1 MLGRAQH
8 LHYDFDHF
16 YVVCFVNSPQ
26 KIEVRKIRV
35 FQAFASI
42 SKQFQIIHFFHFLR
56 QLVGQS
62 HGYEKKHPPAFTL
75 TEKHHRPGTHSLWLD
90 DYHTFQ
96 QLIFIYLG
104 FVSVPPEI

>member
-42 SKQFQIIHFFHFLR
+42 SKQFQIIHFFHFYGNWLGNHMDTKKNILQHLR
-56 QLVGQS
+56 LQKNITDLV
-62 HGYEKKHPPAFTL
+62 
-75 TEKHHRPGTHSLWLD
+75 
-90 DYHTFQ
+90 HTVFG
-96 QLIFIYLG
+96 LMITIPFNNLFLYI
-104 FVSVPPEI
+104 